1 LFDLKRQYATDSQSQ
16 LQNKER
22 EDFLSFQRNWNMKY
36 IFFMIGLLFFVSCES
51 KKPNES
57 SAAALLIL
65 EGGFGLGGDTALNK
79 VTTKEDSPGVFLTT
93 VNATSTRNWV
103 FVNLNGSGIQV
114 LEADSWDLRF
124 RRFLIGTNSG
134 TSGSGSGAA
143 CKTGLTNFNA
153 VTIVTTCSTS
163 FQVDSIQSQTGG
175 GGGAGDVNDSA
186 NPEMFEWY
194 SYNNTILTAK
204 SEVYIVR
211 GKDGTKKYKVQM
223 TDYYSMAGTSGYPT
237 FRWAKLN

>member
-1 LFDLKRQYATDSQSQ
+1 
-16 LQNKER
+16 
-22 EDFLSFQRNWNMKY
+22 MKY
-36 IFFMIGLLFFVSCES
+36 FFLVIGLLFFVSCEA
-51 KKPNES
+51 KKPNDS

-79 VTTKEDSPGVFLTT
+79 VTTKEESPGVFLTT
-93 VNATSTRNWV
+93 VNATSTRTWV
-103 FVNLNGSGIQV
+103 FVNLNANGIQV

-143 CKTGLTNFNA
+143 CKTGITNFTA
-153 VTIVTTCSTS
+153 VTNATACSTS
-163 FQVDSIQSQTGG
+163 FQVDSMQSQTGG

-186 NPEMFEWY
+186 NPELFEWY
-194 SYNNTILTAK
+194 TYNNTILTAK

-211 GKDGTKKYKVQM
+211 GKDGVKKFKLQM
-223 TDYYSMAGTSGYPT
+223 RDYYSTAGTSGYPT